1 MSKTDFISARI
12 EPSLK
17 TSAEGV
23 LSKLGLSTSEAITLF
38 LNQVVL
44 RQGLPFAVKLPNAQ
58 TTAAFEELETNNGV
72 AFSGSTEALFA
83 ELSR

>member
-17 TSAEGV
+17 ASAEGV

-58 TTAAFEELETNNGV
+58 TNKAIEELEARKGHPFQGT
-72 AFSGSTEALFA
+72 TEALFA
-83 ELSR
+83 ELSQ